1 MNMETFKS
9 EYLKEEDTVTVSARE
24 FQAMLINYDELKR
37 INKLLNKR
45 NNELVVNAKYLSDSL
60 EKCRNTHINLDL
72 KV

>member
-1 MNMETFKS
+1 METFKS
-9 EYLKEEDTVTVSARE
+9 EYLKEADTVTVSARE
-24 FQAMLINYDELKR
+24 LQAMLIAYDELKR

-45 NNELVVNAKYLSDSL
+45 NNELVVNAKCLLDSL